1 MLFNSN
7 NQKDKMP
14 LVAADV
20 GCWKLNCVVLDPG
33 YTAGEQRTLDRAM
46 DRAFNEFAQVPQS
59 RRRQK
64 APTTRAFS
72 WLKAP
77 TSAFTF

>member
-1 MLFNSN
+1 
-7 NQKDKMP
+7 MP
-14 LVAADV
+14 LVAADA

-33 YTAGEQRTLDRAM
+33 YTAGEQRTLDRA
-46 DRAFNEFAQVPQS
+46 FNEFAKVPQS

-64 APTTRAFS
+64 APTRAFS

-77 TSAFTF
+77 TSAFTFMTLLRHYAKRALTPW